1 MSQVEEQL
9 KAVYDEGYR
18 SLAIVFVH
26 SYTYPQHEEI
36 VGNIA
41 RKVGFEHVSESSKL
55 VPMIKMVLR
64 GVSSTADAYLTP
76 ILRQYLDGFF
86 SGFDKSL
93 KEGTFHADELAHEGA
108 LQPKITAHIYLTK
121 SV

>member
-1 MSQVEEQL
+1 
-9 KAVYDEGYR
+9 
-18 SLAIVFVH
+18 
-26 SYTYPQHEEI
+26 
-36 VGNIA
+36 
-41 RKVGFEHVSESSKL
+41 VGFDHVSESSKL

-93 KEGTFHADELAHEGA
+93 REGTFNAEGG
-108 LQPKITAHIYLTK
+108 K
-121 SV
+121 